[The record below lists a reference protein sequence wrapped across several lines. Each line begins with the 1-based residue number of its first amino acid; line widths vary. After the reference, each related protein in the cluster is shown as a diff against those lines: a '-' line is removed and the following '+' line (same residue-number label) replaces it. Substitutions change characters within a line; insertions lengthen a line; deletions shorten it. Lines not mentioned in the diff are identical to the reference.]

1 MTVMGRSCS
10 QEQQLEYHKDITQKE
25 TMYIYK
31 LCVVTHDLRA
41 KLLVACLV
49 TPALWLNLSDYRNIL
64 IIHFGL
70 LLKERTLD
78 SIGHDL
84 WKNIT

>member
-1 MTVMGRSCS
+1 MNTEWRVGLLDKGLKVNLNC
-10 QEQQLEYHKDITQKE
+10 
-25 TMYIYK
+25 
-31 LCVVTHDLRA
+31 DLRA
-41 KLLVACLV
+41 NVLVACLV
-49 TPALWLNLSDYRNIL
+49 TPALWLNLSDSRNIL

-84 WKNIT
+84 WRKKRIT